1 MLFLSNPVSIFYMV
15 TSEPCSSIWTTS
27 THSELLRNYTIGVI
41 QVTLMESKMRLK
53 NNMEWKLELHVEIK
67 S

>member
-1 MLFLSNPVSIFYMV
+1 MG
-15 TSEPCSSIWTTS
+15 TSEPCCSIWTTS